1 MAMPAIPSTPSTISP
16 RSRETILSLIVGAV
30 GLACVTLGLLRLGPA
45 IKADRAYG
53 LLQRQGD
60 MSGVPQVADLARM
73 LEARAQFDSEAAL
86 KRAVLVSRSALAGD
100 ASVGDITTAEEASM
114 LALKLSP
121 LEPRAWA
128 LRALLMAIHGDKL
141 AQSIAALGNAYLSSN
156 TLPAYAS
163 LRAWTGI
170 IVWRNLPEDLQ
181 GRVVRDIRQLW
192 SRNDTRTAVM
202 RFLRIPGADAVLQE
216 AFTGNPDAIRELNRA
231 RAGMNAGR
239 GR

>member
-1 MAMPAIPSTPSTISP
+1 MVMPAIPSTPSTISP

-30 GLACVTLGLLRLGPA
+30 GLACVALGLLRLGPA

-53 LLQRQGD
+53 LLQRQADIG
-60 MSGVPQVADLARM
+60 GALQVADLARM

-86 KRAVLVSRSALAGD
+86 KRAVLLSRPALVDD
-100 ASVGDITTAEEASM
+100 ASVGYISAAEEAG
-114 LALKLSP
+114 LIVLKMSP

-128 LRALLMAIHGDKL
+128 LRALLIAIRGDEP

-163 LRAWTGI
+163 LRVWTGV
-170 IVWRNLPEDLQ
+170 IVWRDLPEDLR

-192 SRNDTRTAVM
+192 SRNDTRRAVM
-202 RFLRIPGADAVLQE
+202 RLLRIPGADAVLQA
-216 AFTGNPDAIRELNRA
+216 AFTADPDAIRELNRL
-231 RAGMNAGR
+231 RAGMNAASGR
-239 GR
+239 